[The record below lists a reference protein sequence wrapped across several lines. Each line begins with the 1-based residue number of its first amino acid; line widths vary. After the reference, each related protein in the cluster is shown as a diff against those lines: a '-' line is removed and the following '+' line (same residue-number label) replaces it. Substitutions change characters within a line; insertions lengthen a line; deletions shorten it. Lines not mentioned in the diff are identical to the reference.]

1 MSVVMSQDT
10 TPTQAVSSTEAVV
23 ESGDVI
29 LPVDN
34 SVDGVTL
41 IISIIGNLVNSFGGG
56 VIAGSL
62 TVMVVFTKLK
72 QDTQLQTSI
81 ERLAVSLPPEALSII
96 NEAFVL
102 IRDVG
107 QVGVAVTDGVPNTI
121 YQPVIPIKEADTA
134 LYDTP
139 VPNPL
144 E

>member
-107 QVGVAVTDGVPNTI
+107 QVGVEIGRAHV
-121 YQPVIPIKEADTA
+121 
-134 LYDTP
+134 
-139 VPNPL
+139 
-144 E
+144 